1 MPVTAGPTGLA
12 RDHVPQEK
20 REGRDRLSSQR
31 VTCPQDISSMASR
44 GSSCLGPSESTINI
58 PSHLR
63 GGSGVRARCLT
74 RAPQRPSGWVTDE
87 KFEQSS
93 WSHDQPLQPDMLTL

>member
-44 GSSCLGPSESTINI
+44 DAPVALVRLSPQLTSLHTCVVVLGCV
-58 PSHLR
+58 H
-63 GGSGVRARCLT
+63 VA
-74 RAPQRPSGWVTDE
+74 
-87 KFEQSS
+87 
-93 WSHDQPLQPDMLTL
+93 